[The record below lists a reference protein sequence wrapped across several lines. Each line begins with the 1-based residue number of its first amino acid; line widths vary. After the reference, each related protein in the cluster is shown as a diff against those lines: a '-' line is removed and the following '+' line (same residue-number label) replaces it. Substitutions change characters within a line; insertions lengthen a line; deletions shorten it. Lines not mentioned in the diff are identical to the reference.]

1 MNGTLHDPEKGDSSK
16 KSSGIDLAALPDL
29 FLILLPSAL
38 WYVSG
43 TAECKVQN
51 ELGVDVAVSGNVAAV
66 TCAAAAMSFIVWRR
80 EKSIDGL
87 SVFASLVY
95 SAVFTYTVS
104 VGGAAETTRFNQ
116 HDLITACLT
125 IFLYAYNWSLPTLS
139 TLVAPV
145 MLVGEGLYLRTLL
158 FLATFHAVSH
168 TAKTSFNFEE
178 VSLIT
183 CGIYHALIYAAYS
196 PTFASHEI
204 FLPAL
209 TFGMMLAIAP
219 AVPLLR
225 RIKTSPTPNKLALSS
240 FAIVLFTIL
249 CLVRPWL
256 VAKLG
261 EDPTL
266 WVLKYMMSSE
276 GYEMRLL
283 IVVWWLIVL
292 AFGIFV
298 PVRFFSADDGDNGE
312 SLNKR
317 RKFFHGIVVL
327 LFLPALSLDVAPCCW
342 R

>member
-1 MNGTLHDPEKGDSSK
+1 
-16 KSSGIDLAALPDL
+16 
-29 FLILLPSAL
+29 
-38 WYVSG
+38 
-43 TAECKVQN
+43 
-51 ELGVDVAVSGNVAAV
+51 
-66 TCAAAAMSFIVWRR
+66 
-80 EKSIDGL
+80 
-87 SVFASLVY
+87 
-95 SAVFTYTVS
+95 
-104 VGGAAETTRFNQ
+104 
-116 HDLITACLT
+116 
-125 IFLYAYNWSLPTLS
+125 
-139 TLVAPV
+139 